1 MRQCGHLFIWEGI
14 ETFDGM
20 RPLADLSFCAQ
31 PPDFPLLNSTTHS
44 PTCQIF
50 PVSLNCVAMSYR
62 TFKRLLGETS
72 LERKCR
78 FLFGGGLLL
87 LVSGSFY
94 LYYKMTAGLVLDR
107 NLLAGRMMVQP
118 IVQRHHWTYLNLPTR
133 DFRETDDALWDALLP
148 PELDIE
154 ANERFLWSL
163 YRADTRDSDKIP
175 SDQADFT
182 AIDQMQANPK
192 LRETYRIVRN
202 ETGKREMRYYGAVR
216 ASQICL
222 ECHYHSTIGTR
233 SVEAGTLLGMA
244 AIVLPL
250 SQNDRSLAWNNAVLL
265 STAIVTVFLAMT
277 ASWAIVRYVIV
288 KPVEHLREVS
298 ESISRGQL
306 DRRAEIRTGDEFEEL
321 SQAFNRML
329 RHLVTVQEEL
339 RQVNTE
345 LDSKVDQL
353 ARANLQLYELNN
365 LKNDFMATMT
375 HELRTPLNSILGFS
389 DVLAGAENLTDRQQ
403 RYLRNIQTSG
413 KDLLTL
419 INDILDLAKI
429 EAGKMDLHIVEFTV
443 GDLLERLASMMRPL
457 AERKNIELTTEC
469 DPGIPVLHQDAGKI
483 QQIVY
488 NLLSNAVKFTPE
500 GGRVQVLALLIPES
514 ASESPDDPPRIELVV
529 EDTGVG
535 IPLEDQDSI
544 FEKFRQGNTTPGG
557 QSSTLTREYAGTGL
571 GLSIVRE
578 LTKLLGGEVTLHS
591 ELGKGSRFA
600 IRLPTVLKSQPRLLA
615 DVIARPQESSRSSLT
630 ERITPRPPT
639 TSTASSSSS

>member
-1 MRQCGHLFIWEGI
+1 
-14 ETFDGM
+14 
-20 RPLADLSFCAQ
+20 
-31 PPDFPLLNSTTHS
+31 
-44 PTCQIF
+44 
-50 PVSLNCVAMSYR
+50 MSYR

-94 LYYKMTAGLVLDR
+94 SYNLLTAGLVQDQ
-107 NLLAGRMMVQP
+107 NLMTGRMMIQP
-118 IVQRHHWTYLNLPTR
+118 LVQRWHWAYQEGKNPEFQSIIERFSDELR
-133 DFRETDDALWDALLP
+133 P
-148 PELDIE
+148 PETHVDG
-154 ANERFLWSL
+154 NERFSWTL
-163 YRADTRDSDKIP
+163 YRADDEYPNKSP

-182 AIDQMQANPK
+182 ALQALELDPDS
-192 LRETYRIVRN
+192 REYSRIVRN
-202 ETGKREMRYYGAVR
+202 DTGRREMRYYGAVR
-216 ASQICL
+216 ATKSCL
-222 ECHYHSTIGTR
+222 ECHYHHTINGTAT
-233 SVEAGTLLGMA
+233 ENGTLLGMA
-244 AIVLPL
+244 AIVLPI
-250 SQNDRSLAWNNAVLL
+250 SKNDRSLAWNNAVLL

-288 KPVEHLREVS
+288 KPVLHLREVS
-298 ESISRGQL
+298 DAISRGNL

-339 RQVNTE
+339 RQVNGE

-389 DVLAGAENLTDRQQ
+389 DVLGGADNLTERQQ
-403 RYLRNIQTSG
+403 RYVKNIQSSG

-429 EAGKMDLHIVEFTV
+429 EAGKMDLHLVEFTID
-443 GDLLERLASMMRPL
+443 DLMERLASMMRPL
-457 AERKNIELTTEC
+457 AERKNIELACVCQPEL
-469 DPGIPVLHQDAGKI
+469 PVFSQDAGKI
-483 QQIVY
+483 QQILY

-500 GGRVQVLALLIPES
+500 GGRVELSAIP
-514 ASESPDDPPRIELVV
+514 ADAGAFCELTV

-544 FEKFRQGNTTPGG
+544 FEKFRQGNTTPGSG
-557 QSSTLTREYAGTGL
+557 ASSLTREYAGTGL
-571 GLSIVRE
+571 GLSIVKE
-578 LTKLLGGEVTLHS
+578 LTKLLGGEVSLKS
-591 ELGKGSRFA
+591 ELGKGSRFT
-600 IRLPTVLKSQPRLLA
+600 IRLPVILK
-615 DVIARPQESSRSSLT
+615 VE
-630 ERITPRPPT
+630 PRPLAEVLSRPVESARTSLGERSTPSPRGGGT
-639 TSTASSSSS
+639 TS